1 MRSASGCSDEAE
13 DLRTGVLNEPFQVD
27 WIISNLE
34 QHRARTSAHSARAR
48 SVENSSTIFL
58 RLPDRALDVAR
69 EQPQR
74 RFADLPLS
82 GGIFCRPDFACGTSS
97 NMAFNSE

>member
-1 MRSASGCSDEAE
+1 MRSASGRSDEAE
-13 DLRTGVLNEPFQVD
+13 DLRTGVLNEPFQID
-27 WIISNLE
+27 WTISNPE
-34 QHRARTSAHSARAR
+34 PHRPSALSARAR

-69 EQPQR
+69 EQSQL
-74 RFADLPLS
+74 RFADLPLF

-97 NMAFNSE
+97 NMAFDSE

>member
-1 MRSASGCSDEAE
+1 MRSASGCADEAE

-34 QHRARTSAHSARAR
+34 RHRVRTSAHSARTR
-48 SVENSSTIFL
+48 SIENSSTIFL
-58 RLPDRALDVAR
+58 RLPDRALDVAQ
-69 EQPQR
+69 EQPQL
-74 RFADLPLS
+74 RFADLPLF

-97 NMAFNSE
+97 NMAFDSE